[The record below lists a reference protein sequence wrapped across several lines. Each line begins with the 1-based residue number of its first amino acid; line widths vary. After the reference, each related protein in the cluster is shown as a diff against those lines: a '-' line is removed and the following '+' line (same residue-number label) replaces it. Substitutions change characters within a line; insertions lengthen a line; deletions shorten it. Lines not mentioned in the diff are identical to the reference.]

1 VVGSAP
7 RYSRTANE
15 ATSTG
20 RLSWMRIKFHQALDE
35 LKVSLLSMAGM
46 AEQAIQ
52 RAVEAYTQQDLAL
65 CETVILGDRAI
76 NASERQI
83 YGKSVYLL
91 ATEQPTAVDL
101 RFILAVLRMNVN
113 LERVGD
119 QAVHIARLGKDASG
133 WPETDLPV
141 DIPRLAS
148 LSAAMVSRSLRAF
161 VEADE
166 KLARS
171 VLVLDDEV
179 DELNRA
185 ASRDLTSAIQ
195 ERPVITRQAL
205 NALLVSRNLERIGD
219 HATNIAEDVIFW
231 LSGYDVRDEVNLPLA
246 S

>member
-1 VVGSAP
+1 
-7 RYSRTANE
+7 
-15 ATSTG
+15 
-20 RLSWMRIKFHQALDE
+20 MIRIKFQRGLDE
-35 LKVSLLSMAGM
+35 LKVALLSMAGI

-52 RAVEAYTQQDLAL
+52 RSVEAYSQQDVVV
-65 CETVILGDRAI
+65 CDSVIAGDRAI
-76 NASERQI
+76 NDLERQI
-83 YGKSVYLL
+83 DDQAVYLL

-119 QAVHIARLGKDASG
+119 QAVHIARLGKDASL
-133 WPETDLPV
+133 WPTADLPV

-166 KLARS
+166 ELARS

-179 DELNRA
+179 DDLNRA
-185 ASRDLTSAIQ
+185 AFRDLTHAIQ
-195 ERPVITRQAL
+195 DRPDLTRQAL

-231 LSGYDVRDEVNLPLA
+231 LSGRDVRGEAVTPAL

>member
-1 VVGSAP
+1 
-7 RYSRTANE
+7 
-15 ATSTG
+15 
-20 RLSWMRIKFHQALDE
+20 MRIKFHQGLDE
-35 LKVSLLSMAGM
+35 LKVLLLSMAGM

-52 RAVEAYTQQDLAL
+52 RAVDAFSQQDVAL
-65 CETVILGDRAI
+65 CERVIAGDRAI
-76 NASERQI
+76 NELERQI
-83 YGKSVYLL
+83 DGKAVYLL

-119 QAVHIARLGKDASG
+119 QAVHIARMGRDASA
-133 WPETDLPV
+133 WPAADLPV

-166 KLARS
+166 ELARS

-179 DELNRA
+179 DDLNRA
-185 ASRDLTSAIQ
+185 AFRDLTQAIQ
-195 ERPVITRQAL
+195 ERPDTTRQAL

-231 LSGYDVRDEVNLPLA
+231 LSGRDIRGDAAALA
-246 S
+246 ARSA

>member
-1 VVGSAP
+1 
-7 RYSRTANE
+7 
-15 ATSTG
+15 
-20 RLSWMRIKFHQALDE
+20 MRIKFHQSLDE
-35 LKVSLLSMAGM
+35 LKALLLSMAGM

-52 RAVEAYTQQDLAL
+52 RAVNAYSQGDVPL
-65 CETVILGDRAI
+65 CEAVIAGDRAV
-76 NASERQI
+76 NEMEREI
-83 YGKSVYLL
+83 DSKAVYLL

-119 QAVHIARLGKDASG
+119 QAVHIARLGRDASN
-133 WPETDLPV
+133 WPAAELPV

-161 VEADE
+161 VEGNE
-166 KLARS
+166 TLARS

-179 DELNRA
+179 DDLNHA
-185 ASRDLTSAIQ
+185 AFRDLTQCIQ
-195 ERPVITRQAL
+195 ERPGITHQAL

-231 LSGYDVRDEVNLPLA
+231 LSGRDVRGEIDMPLA